1 MEINCFPLINS
12 AEMLCMCSFCRNV
25 MFSKHFLTKYIY
37 DSIGGNLKIYGIH
50 CYFGRLPCK
59 NMANSIDYVNQFK
72 RPLCNGKY
80 CIVPKDLDKQFFVLK
95 KCNNK
100 FDRLVH
106 EKMPIRELTP
116 SLNVQSDSIRTKLC
130 L

>member
-1 MEINCFPLINS
+1 MAS
-12 AEMLCMCSFCRNV
+12 TV
-25 MFSKHFLTKYIY
+25 T
-37 DSIGGNLKIYGIH
+37 
-50 CYFGRLPCK
+50 FGRLPCK
-59 NMANSIDYVNQFK
+59 NMANSIDNVNQFN

-106 EKMPIRELTP
+106 EKMPIGELTP